1 MLHYIKPKI
10 LDIPIL
16 LHHKY
21 TNIFLISLCSICS
34 SAVGGMLIH
43 NNDCYAAVTSNAT
56 AAITL
61 GESKLYTTV
70 TQGDVAYL
78 SSTITATASDI
89 ENYTLSIT
97 GPVGLKGTTAITG
110 AGNKT
115 PANMANNS
123 WGYAYNQSGNN
134 SSKTYSSF
142 TGSAQTLESGT
153 TPSGTAK
160 NITFAAKFGDNAV
173 AGHYQASVTVSLVA
187 TPKLTLVYAEG
198 FPTITNMQ
206 QMTPAI
212 CNAADYWDYK
222 DLKDTRD
229 NNTYRVVKFQDGRCW
244 MTSNLRITSRTIQ
257 AADSDFS
264 SGSITL
270 PSSSKADFN
279 DANKF
284 TYRSIL
290 LSEANSGS
298 TGYYNWYTATAGAG
312 NSSFTANNQSVN
324 TSICP
329 KGWTI
334 PTGGTTSDFS
344 TVSTWTN
351 FYGLFRN
358 MGLTISNSLYTNSY
372 TLWGTGDLAIVQNN
386 IYNFKYTGDVYDGSL
401 HEGTAQGFWWSR
413 TAGDTSDSAYYL
425 VMNGSLVRP
434 GGNTI
439 SRYRGF
445 AVRCIARN

>member
-244 MTSNLRITSRTIQ
+244 MTQNLLLKGSRTLTTS
-257 AADSDFS
+257 DSDVKS
-264 SGSITL
+264 NYTL
-270 PSSSKADFN
+270 PAPLTSPSKTDF
-279 DANKF
+279 
-284 TYRSIL
+284 
-290 LSEANSGS
+290 SESNYYLAQSYNASKANSGN
-298 TGYYNWYTATAGAG
+298 TMYYSWTTATAGAG
-312 NSSFTANNQSVN
+312 ASSTLTSGSVD

-329 KGWTI
+329 KGWKL
-334 PTGGTTSDFS
+334 PSGGSNEEFQKFAAAESITDSAVGS
-344 TVSTWTN
+344 TKIQGSP
-351 FYGLFRN
+351 
-358 MGLTISNSLYTNSY
+358 
-372 TLWGTGDLAIVQNN
+372 
-386 IYNFKYTGDVYDGSL
+386 YNFKYTGHVY
-401 HEGTAQGFWWSR
+401 
-413 TAGDTSDSAYYL
+413 
-425 VMNGSLVRP
+425 NGSLT
-434 GGNTI
+434 GNTGHGYWWSSTARDTGRAWRLYI
-439 SRYRGF
+439 DDNYVFPGIYYYSDRFEGN